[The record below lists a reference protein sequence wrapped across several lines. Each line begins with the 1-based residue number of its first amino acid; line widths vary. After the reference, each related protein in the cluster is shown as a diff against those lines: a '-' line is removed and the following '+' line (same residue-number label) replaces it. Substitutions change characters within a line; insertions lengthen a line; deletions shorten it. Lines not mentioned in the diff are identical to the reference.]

1 VSSVATHRDR
11 TITRDIVLPFSYLNP
26 ESSDPVVATY
36 ERTTYVPLLAKAAFL
51 GGDDFLGSARERIFV
66 FANGQ
71 TGLHNPQA
79 QEEE

>member
-1 VSSVATHRDR
+1 MA
-11 TITRDIVLPFSYLNP
+11 
-26 ESSDPVVATY
+26 ATY
-36 ERTTYVPLLAKAAFL
+36 ERGIYVPLLQKAAFL

-79 QEEE
+79 QGEK